1 MIRAILSVA
10 VCLMATP
17 SISIAQGDK
26 RAAAQE
32 LCETSKKLSK
42 DLLKQISRFSAKDA
56 KNLVKD
62 GWQTFPGAHS
72 IEKQLYQCYLMQF
85 SLNDDNSPSFIIA
98 EGTGSGLNYDSA
110 KSQATKNAKENLST
124 LMPQDSTTFTND
136 STTQKT
142 DNFITVVELY
152 RPTPQHGKE
161 VLLRIASM
169 PQ

>member
-10 VCLMATP
+10 VCLMAAP
-17 SISIAQGDK
+17 SISIAQGDN
-26 RAAAQE
+26 RAAAKE
-32 LCETSKKLSK
+32 LCETKLSK
-42 DLLKQISRFSAKDA
+42 DLLKQISRSSAKDA

-85 SLNDDNSPSFIIA
+85 SLNEDNSPSFIIA

-110 KSQATKNAKENLST
+110 KSQAIKNAKENLST
-124 LMPQDSTTFTND
+124 LMPHDSTTFTND
-136 STTQKT
+136 STSHGT